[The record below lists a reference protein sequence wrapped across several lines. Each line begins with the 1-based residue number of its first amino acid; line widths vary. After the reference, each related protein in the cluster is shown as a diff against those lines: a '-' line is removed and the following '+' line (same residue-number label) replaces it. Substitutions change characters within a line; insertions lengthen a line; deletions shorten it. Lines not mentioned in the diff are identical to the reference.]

1 MMTLAQNRGDEWGL
15 EVLGRLQGMNDLVAE
30 EASYHT
36 SCRSNF
42 SDIRQ
47 HSGKGPGRPSDTDK
61 LNIYKKFL
69 SWFQES
75 EIEDSVHTIDSL
87 HAIMVNQFS
96 EGKEVFGRKHFKSL
110 LLADY
115 GDTIYVTGEARR
127 ADVVCLRDR
136 MNEILREHHSQAD
149 NEDEDM
155 GIIKTAS
162 KLILNKCKTM
172 KLNKN
177 RYATLKEMEKPCPNL
192 PPELTFF
199 LSFFLKNPDLVDVW
213 GQNFIKAVRP
223 KSGVLPFQLG
233 LAVQLDHK
241 FGSKWLINRLHYL
254 KLAESYD
261 ELQNYKWCLLRRLVL
276 KELLE
281 DPPTLSRR
289 DDDPADCTTEDGP
302 DEDNDAIITD
312 SEPSQDEMDTTIT
325 SLDEDSSSQPDTEDL
340 ESISQTGE
348 VDVNQTYQADPQYH
362 RTGEQFVADNV
373 DIQMTSVYGLKSIHA
388 MGRIK
393 VCPESPQS
401 RMQHINQIT
410 ERQKIKVSEKSRILK
425 DLDISV
431 QQYHP
436 KKSDGFKKVQF
447 IPFEELL
454 SKIGKAGPCP
464 GDVSWIL
471 GWMVKIELNPPLY
484 QQSNWKGYM
493 KSIHNKNSG
502 DKSNIQ
508 FLQIIDS
515 PPDKFSTVY
524 TTLMECLRV
533 AADSPIVIT
542 FDLPLWKKATRIVLE
557 LNLPVV
563 VRLGGFH
570 QLMSFN
576 GSIGTLMTGS
586 GIEECFKIIY
596 PSFPVD
602 KLLTGKSHYKT
613 IRAYL
618 LIDAALVV
626 YLLDGLMTNDELENV
641 YDYIQNRKETKDG
654 VYVDVPFMTKMTNQL
669 GEMFEQLKSS
679 GHTQKLWA
687 QLHDYVQVI
696 RDFIRAER
704 LSNAKLSMQSTA
716 AMLPTMMAAGH
727 TEYGKALRFALQKF
741 IEYDGQIKAFYLT
754 QNDHTVK
761 YSTDEWAGVWSDMSI
776 EQTLMRYCK
785 SQGGLSGGR
794 LRSESAQKVWLLTL
808 TVFSAI
814 HQTLEERQHPGA
826 KDYDHADLGNSRMK
840 DDYEKV
846 VKLVEWFKTTDL
858 LNTDAEKLVS
868 FVTGEVNTDGRVN
881 CHMASDIGKDMQLAL
896 DGGTFV
902 SKVSRKSKCDNFTV
916 LRKKLK
922 VNQKAVYLAPY
933 VMFTRL
939 TVAAERKL
947 TVKDSMWWELTI
959 QPTSLFND
967 QHFMR
972 EAHKSKLGKH
982 LKDKAGPMEAD
993 MANMDAVVV
1002 DGGWF
1007 IHQLKWEKGK
1017 SFTDIANSY
1026 VDYLKHLVRNRECIV
1041 VFDGYN
1047 NSPKDH
1053 EHRRRSVN
1061 SAGGVQVVLDPA
1073 KACTVTKEKFMG
1085 CSANKE
1091 QFISLLCT
1099 LLDKE
1104 SNMRTCVVDDDA
1116 DTLIVKEAL
1125 QMSLTMSVEVLGED
1139 TDLLIL
1145 LIHHVNVE
1153 HKQIA
1158 LTTRGGSYSIQSI
1171 QDNLN
1176 DLQRARILFIHSV
1189 SGCDTVSSIF
1199 RQGKVGMFTKLCQ
1212 DTPALQDDVFSV
1224 LLSTDSSK
1232 DDIIEAGLKL
1242 FQYIYG
1248 NITTSLQDQRFSKY
1262 NKMTAKD
1269 GLHPEGLPPSSGA
1282 ATQHILRAYLQ
1293 YRDWLLLES
1302 MSIPPTD
1309 FGWRLD
1315 AEGQYIPIMTADEIG
1330 PPELLKLTACNC
1342 KKGCSKQCSCRK
1354 MGVHCISACG
1364 TCAGKN
1370 CSNTEVVEALEDIQ
1384 LEEDYGTAD

>member
-1 MMTLAQNRGDEWGL
+1 M
-15 EVLGRLQGMNDLVAE
+15 
-30 EASYHT
+30 
-36 SCRSNF
+36 
-42 SDIRQ
+42 
-47 HSGKGPGRPSDTDK
+47 
-61 LNIYKKFL
+61 
-69 SWFQES
+69 
-75 EIEDSVHTIDSL
+75 
-87 HAIMVNQFS
+87 
-96 EGKEVFGRKHFKSL
+96 
-110 LLADY
+110 
-115 GDTIYVTGEARR
+115 
-127 ADVVCLRDR
+127 
-136 MNEILREHHSQAD
+136 
-149 NEDEDM
+149 
-155 GIIKTAS
+155 
-162 KLILNKCKTM
+162 
-172 KLNKN
+172 
-177 RYATLKEMEKPCPNL
+177 
-192 PPELTFF
+192 
-199 LSFFLKNPDLVDVW
+199 
-213 GQNFIKAVRP
+213 
-223 KSGVLPFQLG
+223 
-233 LAVQLDHK
+233 
-241 FGSKWLINRLHYL
+241 
-254 KLAESYD
+254 
-261 ELQNYKWCLLRRLVL
+261 
-276 KELLE
+276 
-281 DPPTLSRR
+281 
-289 DDDPADCTTEDGP
+289 
-302 DEDNDAIITD
+302 
-312 SEPSQDEMDTTIT
+312 
-325 SLDEDSSSQPDTEDL
+325 
-340 ESISQTGE
+340 ESISQTYE
-348 VDVNQTYQADPQYH
+348 PDSRYD

-401 RMQHINQIT
+401 RIQDSNQIT
-410 ERQKIKVSEKSRILK
+410 ERQKVKVSEKNRILK
-425 DLDISV
+425 ELDIDI

-436 KKSDGFKKVQF
+436 KKNDGFKTVKF
-447 IPFEELL
+447 IPYEELL
-454 SKIGKAGPCP
+454 SKIGTAGHCP
-464 GDVSWIL
+464 GDVSWLL
-471 GWMVKIELNPPLY
+471 GWMVKLELNPPLY
-484 QQSNWKGYM
+484 QQCNWKGYM
-493 KSIHNKNSG
+493 KSIHGKNSSE
-502 DKSNIQ
+502 KSNIQ
-508 FLQIIDS
+508 FLQIINS

-570 QLMSFN
+570 QLMSFT

-602 KLLTGKSHYKT
+602 KLLNGKSHYKT

-654 VYVDVPFMTKMTNQL
+654 AYVDETSMTRITNQL
-669 GEMFEQLKSS
+669 VEMFDQLKSS
-679 GHTQKLWA
+679 GHTQKLWV
-687 QLHDYVQVI
+687 QLHEYVQVI

-704 LSNAKLSMQSTA
+704 LSDAKLSMQSTA

-741 IEYDGQIKAFYLT
+741 IDHDGQIKAFYLT

-761 YSTDEWAGVWSDMSI
+761 YSTDEWTGVWSDMSI

-808 TVFSAI
+808 SVFSAI

-826 KDYDHADLGNSRMK
+826 KDHDHADLGNSRMK

-858 LNTDAEKLVS
+858 LQTDAQKLVS
-868 FVTGEVNTDGRVN
+868 FETGEVCTDGRVN
-881 CHMASDIGKDMQLAL
+881 CHMASDIGKEMQVAL

-922 VNQKAVYLAPY
+922 VNQKAVHLAPY
-933 VMFTRL
+933 ELFHRL
-939 TVAAERKL
+939 TVAAERQL
-947 TVKDSMWWELTI
+947 TVKDSLWWELTI

-967 QHFMR
+967 QQFMR
-972 EAHKSKLGKH
+972 ESHKAKLGKH
-982 LKDKAGPMEAD
+982 LKDKVGPMEAD
-993 MANMDAVVV
+993 APNMDGVVV

-1017 SFTDIANSY
+1017 SFSDIANSY
-1026 VDYLKHLVRNRECIV
+1026 IDYLKMLQKNRKCVV

-1053 EHRRRSVN
+1053 EHRRRSAN
-1061 SAGGVQVVLDPA
+1061 SVGGVQVILDPA
-1073 KACTVTKEKFMG
+1073 KACTVSKEKFMG

-1091 QFISLLCT
+1091 QFIALLCT
-1099 LLDKE
+1099 LLDRE
-1104 SNMRTCVVDDDA
+1104 PNMKTYVADDDG
-1116 DTLIVKEAL
+1116 DTLIVKEVL
-1125 QMSLTMSVEVLGED
+1125 RMSLTMSVEVLGED

-1145 LIHHVNVE
+1145 LIHHVKVE
-1153 HKQIA
+1153 HKHIVF
-1158 LTTRGGSYSIQSI
+1158 TTRGGSYSIQSI
-1171 QDNLN
+1171 QNSLS

-1212 DTPALQDDVFSV
+1212 DTPALQDYVFSV
-1224 LLSTDSSK
+1224 LLSTESSK

-1242 FQYIYG
+1242 LQYIYG
-1248 NITTSLQDQRFSKY
+1248 SMTTSLQDHRFSKY
-1262 NKMTAKD
+1262 NKMTAKA
-1269 GLHPEGLPPSSGA
+1269 GLRPEGLPPSSGA

-1293 YRDWLLLES
+1293 YNDWLQLES

-1315 AEGQYIPIMTADEIG
+1315 AEGQFIPITTADEIG

-1342 KKGCSKQCSCRK
+1342 KKDCKKQCSCRK

-1370 CSNTEVVEALEDIQ
+1370 CSNTEAVEALEDI
-1384 LEEDYGTAD
+1384 ENDETADY